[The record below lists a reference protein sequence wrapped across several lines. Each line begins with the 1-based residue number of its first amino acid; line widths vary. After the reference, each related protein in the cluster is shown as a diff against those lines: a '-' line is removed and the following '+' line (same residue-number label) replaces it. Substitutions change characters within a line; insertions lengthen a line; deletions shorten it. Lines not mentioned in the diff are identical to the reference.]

1 MPTTPLIHATAMIN
15 AFQGF
20 SQGGRV
26 VLLESRRFDAHEL
39 WRTVERERVTNL
51 TIVGDPIA
59 RRMVEALD
67 EADARGAPYDVSS
80 VRRILSSGAVW
91 SAPVKAAL
99 RARGDMVLYDT
110 LGASEGIG
118 FAVSEAGPAD
128 DVATGQSRRGH
139 FHLGAG
145 SALVGED
152 GRRIPPGS
160 GEPGMLATSGI
171 IAVGYYK
178 DPERTARV
186 FREIDGQPFVVPGDW
201 ATVDADGSV
210 TFLGRGSGCITTGGE
225 KVWPEEVEE
234 TLKEHP
240 AVADALVVGADDD
253 EWGQVVVA
261 VVAPKPNA
269 VLDVD
274 ELHAWSVER
283 LAGYKA
289 PRRIV
294 VVDEVPRGPAG
305 KADYR
310 AARALTD
317 S

>member
-1 MPTTPLIHATAMIN
+1 
-15 AFQGF
+15 
-20 SQGGRV
+20 
-26 VLLESRRFDAHEL
+26 
-39 WRTVERERVTNL
+39 
-51 TIVGDPIA
+51 
-59 RRMVEALD
+59 
-67 EADARGAPYDVSS
+67 
-80 VRRILSSGAVW
+80 
-91 SAPVKAAL
+91 
-99 RARGDMVLYDT
+99 MVLYDT

-118 FAVSEAGPAD
+118 FAVSEAEPGD
-128 DVATGQSRRGH
+128 DVATAQAKTGRFR
-139 FHLGAG
+139 LGADA
-145 SALVGED
+145 ALVAED

-160 GEPGMLATSGI
+160 AEPGMLATSGV

-178 DPERTARV
+178 DPERSARV
-186 FREIDGQPFVVPGDW
+186 FREIDGKPFVVPGDW
-201 ATVDADGSV
+201 ATVDADGTV

-234 TLKEHP
+234 ALKEHP

-261 VVAPKPNA
+261 VVAPEPDA
-269 VLDVD
+269 ALDVD
-274 ELHAWSVER
+274 ELRAWAAAR

-310 AARALTD
+310 AARAVAGA
-317 S
+317 